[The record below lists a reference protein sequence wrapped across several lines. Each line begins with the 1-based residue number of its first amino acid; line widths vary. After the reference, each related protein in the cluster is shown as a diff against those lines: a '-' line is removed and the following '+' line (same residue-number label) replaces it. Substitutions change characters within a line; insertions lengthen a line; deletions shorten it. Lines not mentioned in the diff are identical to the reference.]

1 MYKGMQVVH
10 IVATGLG
17 GEIGANNTMLWHIK
31 NEFAV
36 FRELTL
42 GGVLVMGRK
51 TIESLP
57 APLKH
62 REVIS
67 VSRKN
72 ENGDLT
78 PLDFYLDNA
87 VKLAKDM
94 ELDSILIC
102 GGGEIYKQTQ
112 KYVDVVYK
120 SVVKQSFSH
129 ADTFYDY
136 SFLED
141 CRDIEIFRSDK
152 DFITFKYNLN
162 R

>member
-1 MYKGMQVVH
+1 M
-10 IVATGLG
+10 
-17 GEIGANNTMLWHIK
+17 
-31 NEFAV
+31 
-36 FRELTL
+36 
-42 GGVLVMGRK
+42 
-51 TIESLP
+51 
-57 APLKH
+57 
-62 REVIS
+62 IS

-129 ADTFYDY
+129 ADTFYDS

-152 DFITFKYNLN
+152 DFMTFKYNLN